1 MINSVF
7 RNRRNIHTIRGAMMI
22 WICFGHCRGNRS
34 EVSKNVNIIH
44 FHEQKDKQFSFV
56 DDLIGTNNV
65 SSKIECAHLCANF
78 YPCCASSFDH
88 ISNICL
94 LNLECNFEMET
105 THGSNVLTK
114 TRAVSSHIL
123 RDCSDL
129 PPGHYD
135 GIYKIQPEN
144 GPEMNVYCDMTTDGG
159 GDAMMDVYMD
169 SLNGMMFST
178 LDRDNDE
185 SKYPCSYVKFSAW
198 WFNDC
203 TRANING
210 LYTGHADLF
219 VNQDRS
225 VHWKTWH
232 QDNSLKKTEMKIKPI

>member
-94 LNLECNFEMET
+94 LNLECISEIEST
-105 THGSNVLTK
+105 LGSNVLTK
-114 TRAVSSHIL
+114 TRAGMLLIYCVTFRTGSACPSGEDRIIWFVVWYFAPSVVVCQCCFFSFYMSLSS
-123 RDCSDL
+123 
-129 PPGHYD
+129 
-135 GIYKIQPEN
+135 
-144 GPEMNVYCDMTTDGG
+144 
-159 GDAMMDVYMD
+159 
-169 SLNGMMFST
+169 
-178 LDRDNDE
+178 
-185 SKYPCSYVKFSAW
+185 
-198 WFNDC
+198 
-203 TRANING
+203 
-210 LYTGHADLF
+210 
-219 VNQDRS
+219 
-225 VHWKTWH
+225 
-232 QDNSLKKTEMKIKPI
+232 